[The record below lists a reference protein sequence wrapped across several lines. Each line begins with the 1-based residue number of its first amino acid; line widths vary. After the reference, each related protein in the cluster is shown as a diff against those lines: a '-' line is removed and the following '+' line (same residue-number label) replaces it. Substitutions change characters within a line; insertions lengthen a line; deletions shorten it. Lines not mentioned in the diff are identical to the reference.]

1 MYLTRG
7 TRAVLARLNPARRG
21 ALTNGLRRV
30 GRQLL
35 ASAERVA
42 VEPGW
47 ASDTW
52 PRRRY
57 PQQCYP
63 KTAKYVLDHPQING
77 MQLVHGVVSHPHFVP
92 LDHAWVELPGNVVF
106 DGVVQAFFVRES
118 YYAVMAAVPLDTYTR
133 ADTQRLVAA
142 HGHPG
147 PWNASWVPTVAQ
159 LDAYAEAVRIPQDAV
174 AARASSVNV
183 ARTDNRAPAQA
194 R

>member
-7 TRAVLARLNPARRG
+7 TRAVLARLNSSRRG

-30 GRQLL
+30 GRVLL

-63 KTAKYVLDHPQING
+63 KTTKYVLDHPHING
-77 MQLVHGVVSHPHFVP
+77 MRLVHGVISHAPHFVP

-106 DGVVQAFFVRES
+106 DGVVQAFFARGS
-118 YYAVMAAVPLDTYTR
+118 YYAVMAAMPLDTYTGPETR
-133 ADTQRLVAA
+133 RMVAA

-147 PWNASWVPTVAQ
+147 PWNASWVPTAAQ
-159 LDAYAEAVRIPQDAV
+159 LDAYAEAVGRPREAV
-174 AARASSVNV
+174 VL
-183 ARTDNRAPAQA
+183 
-194 R
+194 